1 MIAKT
6 AAAATNS
13 LDAPVIGDDP
23 NELLEERTQGYR
35 LTFPKSGPHSPQKDE
50 SKKGQDIVT
59 KGAKER
65 PPTRVFRYDRRLILG
80 GSR

>member
-23 NELLEERTQGYR
+23 N
-35 LTFPKSGPHSPQKDE
+35 
-50 SKKGQDIVT
+50 
-59 KGAKER
+59 
-65 PPTRVFRYDRRLILG
+65 
-80 GSR
+80 GSLWEKT